1 MVAFFL
7 EVGLLLVFL
16 PWSAYW
22 ERNYFAVVLPWL
34 RPIVT
39 SYYVRGFVSG
49 VGLLNLLAGFS
60 ELAPVFEPR
69 E

>member
-1 MVAFFL
+1 M
-7 EVGLLLVFL
+7 FL

-22 ERNYFAVVLPWL
+22 ERNYFAMTLPWL
-34 RPIVT
+34 QPIVT
-39 SYYVRGFVSG
+39 NDYVRGAVSG

>member
-7 EVGLLLVFL
+7 EAGLLLILL
-16 PWSAYW
+16 PWSTYW
-22 ERNYFAVVLPWL
+22 ERNYFAVTMPWIMPAL
-34 RPIVT
+34 ANPF
-39 SYYVRGFVSG
+39 VRGAVSG

-60 ELAPVFEPR
+60 ELAPVFEPK

>member
-7 EVGLLLVFL
+7 EAGLLLILL
-16 PWSAYW
+16 PWSSYW
-22 ERNYFAVVLPWL
+22 ERNYFAVAMPW
-34 RPIVT
+34 IVPT
-39 SYYVRGFVSG
+39 LVNPFVRGAVSG

-60 ELAPVFEPR
+60 ELAPVFEPK